1 MMVVAA
7 ALGWSSSGF
16 FAKANIFD
24 GWAGG
29 PLAFW
34 RSLFASLAIL
44 PFVRRPQWSW
54 WLVPMGVCFVAM
66 IWTFLTAMV
75 EGSSATAIWLQSTA
89 PMWVLIFGV
98 SFFGETFHRR
108 DVGLILLG
116 MAGVLTIACFELR
129 GERPMVVF
137 YGLASGVCYAI
148 VVICMRQLR
157 GMDAAWLSGLN
168 HLITAITLGVLL
180 YFTQELR
187 WPQGWQWGVLMAFG
201 GLQIGL
207 PYVLFARSL
216 RDISGHEAGGIGLIE
231 PVLVPVWT
239 WLAWNERIPPHVIA
253 GAALIFVGLLWRY
266 AGRQA
271 IAVKN

>member
-1 MMVVAA
+1 MIVAA

-24 GWAGG
+24 GWSGG

-34 RSLFASLAIL
+34 RSVFASLAIL
-44 PFVRRPQWSW
+44 PFVRKPQWSW
-54 WLVPMGVCFVAM
+54 WLVPMGICFVIM

-98 SFFGETFHRR
+98 TFFGESFHRR
-108 DVGLILLG
+108 DVGLIVLG
-116 MAGVLTIACFELR
+116 MAGVLTIVIFELQ
-129 GERPMVVF
+129 GEKPIVVV
-137 YGLASGVCYAI
+137 YGLASGVFYAA
-148 VVICMRQLR
+148 VVLCLRRLR

-168 HLITAITLGVLL
+168 HLITAIALGTLIYCTG
-180 YFTQELR
+180 EMR
-187 WPQGWQWGVLMAFG
+187 WPQGVQWLYLMAFG
-201 GLQIGL
+201 GLQIGV
-207 PYVLFARSL
+207 PYVLFARAL

-239 WLAWNERIPPHVIA
+239 WLARGEQIPPHVIA
-253 GAALIFVGLLWRY
+253 GAMLIFVGLAWRY
-266 AGRQA
+266 AGA
-271 IAVKN
+271 SKAVA